1 MNNYIFI
8 RTIFASYDNYQNRMK
23 KLLFILAALLT
34 LGTAAA
40 IAQTRRSDTA
50 VRALQEDPTRAG
62 NNLNSYEFFPI
73 RDTPAPRGYKPV
85 YVSHYGRHGSRS
97 NWGGSA
103 YLGVIAVLE
112 QGQAAGILTPAGEEL
127 LTGAR
132 KVLAGWDGMD
142 GRLSQRGVREHAAI
156 AKRLYERYPRVF
168 KGEKHIRAV
177 SSTVQRCIISMNS
190 FTNSL
195 IRQNPRLDIRLD
207 TGETFM
213 DYLDNEKGWQQ
224 ITGRA
229 MRGSMEV
236 MRNIPDDTLGVL
248 SRVFTDPV
256 KAREIVKSPRHF
268 TDDVFNTAVVAE
280 DFDIEEDI
288 YGVLPFDA
296 IYRRWAQN
304 NMFLY
309 LGHCNSVEA
318 GLERV
323 AMAKSCVEDIV
334 EKADE
339 ALATGKYAADLRF
352 GHDYP
357 LMALVSYLGIE
368 GVGERLRADEIC
380 DKWMGFWNI
389 CMASNLQMIFY
400 KNNAGDVLVKF
411 LYQEQERKLR
421 GLEPF
426 QGPYYKWETVKAN
439 LEGYKR

>member
-1 MNNYIFI
+1 
-8 RTIFASYDNYQNRMK
+8 MK
-23 KLLFILAALLT
+23 KLFLTFSLFLGLSAFAAL
-34 LGTAAA
+34 AQYQQSP
-40 IAQTRRSDTA
+40 IA
-50 VRALQEDPTRAG
+50 VKALQEDRTRAG

-73 RDTPAPRGYKPV
+73 QDTQAPAGYQPV

-97 NWGGSA
+97 NWGGTA
-103 YLGVIAVLE
+103 YEGVIAVME
-112 QGQAAGILTPAGEEL
+112 MGKAKGILTADGEML
-127 LTGAR
+127 LEGAR

-156 AKRLYERYPRVF
+156 AKRLYNRYPEVF
-168 KGEKHIRAV
+168 SGQKNVRAF

-195 IRQNPRLDIRLD
+195 IRQNPELEIRLD
-207 TGETFM
+207 TGEKFM

-224 ITGRA
+224 KTGKA
-229 MRGSMEV
+229 MRKSFEAL
-236 MRNIPDDTLGVL
+236 REIPDDTLGVF
-248 SRVFTDPV
+248 SRIFTDQV
-256 KAREIVKSPRHF
+256 AAREIVKNARRF

-288 YGVLPFDA
+288 YSVLPFDA
-296 IYRRWAQN
+296 VYRRWAQN

-309 LGHCNSVEA
+309 LGHCNSVDA
-318 GLERV
+318 GMDRV
-323 AMAKSCVEDIV
+323 PMAQSLVEDIV
-334 EKADE
+334 AKADE
-339 ALATGKYAADLRF
+339 ALATGNYAADLRF

-368 GVGERLRADEIC
+368 DVGDRLEVNEIC

-400 KNNAGDVLVKF
+400 KNEAGDVLVKF
-411 LYQEQERKLR
+411 LYQEQERLLR
-421 GLEPF
+421 GLEPY

>member
-1 MNNYIFI
+1 
-8 RTIFASYDNYQNRMK
+8 MK
-23 KLLFILAALLT
+23 KILFVLTALLT

-40 IAQTRRSDTA
+40 VAQPHRSETA
-50 VRALQEDPTRAG
+50 VQALQEDRTRAG

-73 RDTPAPRGYKPV
+73 RDTPAPAGYKPV

-97 NWGGSA
+97 NWGGTA
-103 YLGVIAVLE
+103 YEGVIAVME
-112 QGQAAGILTPAGEEL
+112 RGKAAGILTPEGEML
-127 LTGAR
+127 LSGAR

-142 GRLSQRGVREHAAI
+142 GRVSQRGVREHAAI
-156 AKRLYERYPRVF
+156 AKRLFDRYPRVF
-168 KGEKHIRAV
+168 KGEKHIRAY

-195 IRQNPRLDIRLD
+195 IRQNPKLDIRLD
-207 TGETFM
+207 TGEKFM

-229 MRGSMEV
+229 MRRSFEILQD
-236 MRNIPDDTLGVL
+236 IPDDTLGVL
-248 SRVFTDPV
+248 ATVFTDPV
-256 KAREIVKSPRHF
+256 KAREIVTSPRHF

-288 YGVLPFDA
+288 YSVLPFDA
-296 IYRRWAQN
+296 VYRRWAQN

-334 EKADE
+334 TKADE

-357 LMALVSYLGIE
+357 LMALVSYFGVE
-368 GVGERLRADEIC
+368 GVGDRLAAEEVC

-389 CMASNLQMIFY
+389 CMASNLQLVFY
-400 KNNAGDVLVKF
+400 KNRAGHVLVKF
-411 LYQEQERKLR
+411 LYQEQERRLR
-421 GLEPF
+421 GLEPVT
-426 QGPYYKWETVKAN
+426 GPYYDWETVKAN

>member
-1 MNNYIFI
+1 
-8 RTIFASYDNYQNRMK
+8 MK
-23 KLLFILAALLT
+23 KILFVLTALLT
-34 LGTAAA
+34 LGVAAA
-40 IAQTRRSDTA
+40 VAQPHRSETA
-50 VRALQEDPTRAG
+50 VRALQEDRTRAG

-73 RDTPAPRGYKPV
+73 RDTPAPAGYKPV

-97 NWGGSA
+97 NWGGTA
-103 YLGVIAVLE
+103 YLGVIGILE
-112 QGQAAGILTPAGEEL
+112 QGQAAGILTPEGEMVL
-127 LTGAR
+127 SGAR

-195 IRQNPRLDIRLD
+195 IRQNPKLDIRLD
-207 TGETFM
+207 TGEKFM
-213 DYLDNEKGWQQ
+213 EYLDNEKGWQAL
-224 ITGRA
+224 TAPASRKGFA
-229 MRGSMEV
+229 LMRE
-236 MRNIPDDTLGVL
+236 IPDDTLGVL

-256 KAREIVKSPRHF
+256 KARQIVKSPRHF

-288 YGVLPFDA
+288 YSVLPFDA
-296 IYRRWAQN
+296 VYRRWAQG
-304 NMFLY
+304 NMSLY
-309 LGHCNSVEA
+309 LGHCNSADA
-318 GLERV
+318 GLARV
-323 AMAKSCVEDIV
+323 ALAKSCVEDIV

-339 ALATGKYAADLRF
+339 ALATGRIAADLRF

-368 GVGERLRADEIC
+368 GVGDRLEVDEVC

-389 CMASNLQMIFY
+389 CMASNLQMVFY
-400 KNNAGDVLVKF
+400 KNKAGDVLVKF
-411 LYQEQERKLR
+411 LYQEQERLLR